1 LCQFVG
7 FVSFYDESL
16 APVQGLRQLVEQC
29 FRVLEIGGIEALG
42 ESVVDRSQQV
52 VRALQA
58 AQQMAEM
65 ARQWE
70 QVTANALDDLEDN
83 PEPCAVL
90 DGVFA

>member
-7 FVSFYDESL
+7 FVPFYDESL

-70 QVTANALDDLEDN
+70 QVTANAR
-83 PEPCAVL
+83 
-90 DGVFA
+90 